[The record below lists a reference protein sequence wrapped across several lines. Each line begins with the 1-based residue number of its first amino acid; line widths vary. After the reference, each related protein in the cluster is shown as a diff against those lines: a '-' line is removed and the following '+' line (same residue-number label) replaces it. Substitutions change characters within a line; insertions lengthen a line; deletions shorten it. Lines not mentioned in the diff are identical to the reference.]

1 MLNHPG
7 LAARRQ
13 QAEGRPPGSYLAEGT
28 GAVINLGYVRRI
40 GLTAEIDKELEA
52 S

>member
-1 MLNHPG
+1 M
-7 LAARRQ
+7 ADW
-13 QAEGRPPGSYLAEGT
+13 T

-40 GLTAEIDKELEA
+40 GLMAEIDKALEV

>member
-1 MLNHPG
+1 MAAGRG
-7 LAARRQ
+7 LTARVLS
-13 QAEGRPPGSYLAEGT
+13 ADWT

-40 GLTAEIDKELEA
+40 GLTAEIACREQYDVHI